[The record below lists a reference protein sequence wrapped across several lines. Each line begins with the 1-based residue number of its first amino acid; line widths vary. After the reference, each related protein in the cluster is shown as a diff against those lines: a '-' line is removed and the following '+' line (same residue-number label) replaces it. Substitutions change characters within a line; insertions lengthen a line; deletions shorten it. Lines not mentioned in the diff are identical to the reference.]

1 MIYNDMEMMNSQ
13 AMMQKIEQSAQL
25 ISLPESYIRLKEL
38 LADPEYTMAKVAQL
52 VESDPGLATQFL
64 RLVNSPLNRRSSKV
78 ETVGHAVGLLSSRQV
93 HDIALCASVIEAF
106 DGISIEVMNMK
117 QFWQR
122 SVYCAVT
129 VQQLAA
135 ACNGMESERLF
146 VMGLLHD
153 IGHLFMYLAI
163 PGESQQVM
171 LQAKELQRPLYQIE
185 RELLGF
191 DYAQIGSNV
200 MRQWD
205 LPKSLQV
212 TTRFHPE
219 PNIPR
224 LFELETALLHL
235 SSLLTRSDL
244 EGGQFGA
251 DAFIADDT
259 VWATTG
265 LKKEQCLKIQQTAAG
280 QFAKVTN
287 SLFP

>member
-1 MIYNDMEMMNSQ
+1 MEIINSR
-13 AMMQKIEQSAQL
+13 AMMQKIEQTAQL
-25 ISLPESYIRLKEL
+25 ISLPESYLRLEEL
-38 LADPEYTMAKVAQL
+38 LADPEYTMATVALL
-52 VESDPGLATQFL
+52 VERDPGLATQFL
-64 RLVNSPLNRRSSKV
+64 RIVNNPLNRRSNKV
-78 ETVGHAVGLLSSRQV
+78 ETIGHAVSLLSSQQV
-93 HDIALCASVIEAF
+93 HYIALCASVIEAF

-163 PGESQQVM
+163 PEESQQVM
-171 LQAKELQRPLYQIE
+171 LQAKELRRPLYQIE

-219 PNIPR
+219 PNIPTQFDR
-224 LFELETALLHL
+224 ETALLHL
-235 SSLLTRSDL
+235 GSLLTRSDL

-251 DAFIADDT
+251 DAFIVDDT

-265 LKKEQCLKIQQTAAG
+265 LTKEQCLKIQQTAAA
-280 QFAKVTN
+280 QFAKVANT
-287 SLFP
+287 LFP